1 LLQSHSAG
9 DLIPTECEVIDVR
22 LADLRQLF
30 NPIDPAPFR
39 DRDLDPKVEE
49 FIVDWGREAPAEKP
63 LALIVRLD
71 KAAGAEEEPQV
82 VRDAIH
88 QFFAHRAVA
97 ARRRLRRLFRVGR
110 ISLAIGLAA
119 LAVLF
124 LLAQVVMRRTPAS
137 AVSQLLQE
145 SLLIGGWVAMW
156 RPLEI
161 FLYEWWPIRAEAKL
175 YDRLAAMPVRIM
187 YARSQVPDG
196 LQS

>member
-1 LLQSHSAG
+1 MPEAHSAG
-9 DLIPTECEVIDVR
+9 DTIPNECEVIDVR

-49 FIVDWGREAPAEKP
+49 FIVDWGREAPSEKP
-63 LALIVRLD
+63 LALLVRLD
-71 KAAGAEEEPQV
+71 GTAGSADEPQV

-97 ARRRLRRLFRVGR
+97 ARRKLRRLFRVGR
-110 ISLAIGLAA
+110 ISLAIGLAV

-124 LLAQVVMRRTPAS
+124 GLAQAVMRRAPAS
-137 AVSQLLQE
+137 AVSELLQE

-161 FLYEWWPIRAEAKL
+161 FLYDWWPIRAEAKL
-175 YDRLAAMPVRIM
+175 YDRLAEMPVRIS
-187 YARSQVPDG
+187 YARSQRVT
-196 LQS
+196 

>member
-1 LLQSHSAG
+1 MSQPHSAG
-9 DLIPTECEVIDVR
+9 DHIPNDCEVIDIR

-49 FIVDWGREAPAEKP
+49 FIVDWGREAASEKR
-63 LALIVRLD
+63 LALLVLLD
-71 KAAGAEEEPQV
+71 RAAASEDEPQI

-97 ARRRLRRLFRVGR
+97 ARRQLRRLFRVGR
-110 ISLAIGLAA
+110 ISLAIGLAV

-124 LLAQVVMRRTPAS
+124 LLAQVVIRRAPEST
-137 AVSQLLQE
+137 VSQLFQE

-161 FLYEWWPIRAEAKL
+161 FLYDWWPIRAEAKL
-175 YDRLAAMPVRIM
+175 YDRLAEMPVRIN
-187 YARSQVPDG
+187 YAPSQQ
-196 LQS
+196 LT